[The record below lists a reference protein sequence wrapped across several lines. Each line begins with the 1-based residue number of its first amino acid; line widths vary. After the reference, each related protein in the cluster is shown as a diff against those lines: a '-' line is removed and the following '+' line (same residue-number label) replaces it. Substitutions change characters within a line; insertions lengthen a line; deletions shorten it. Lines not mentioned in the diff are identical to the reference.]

1 MKKLFTREIKIAIA
15 VLVSAVILVVG
26 IEYLKGINLMK
37 PANYYYIEYK
47 NVTGLTVSTP
57 VEIDGFN
64 VGLVREI
71 NYNYDNPGTVI
82 VEVSL
87 DRQLK
92 VPSGS
97 KAVLMVDFLGT
108 ATIDLQLNKYVST
121 FHSTGDTLIGENA
134 PDMLG
139 DIQENIIP
147 QLSLMLPKIDTILT
161 GIQAIVTNP
170 ALTESIDHLNR
181 LTADLES
188 SSKRLSRIMDKDIPP
203 ILDNVSGLTRNVNE
217 FSSQLTRLELEKTVT
232 SVDSALSDLREITYK
247 LNRDDNSLGLLLND
261 KQLYDGL
268 VNTVGSADSLL
279 IDLRLNPKR
288 YVHFSL
294 FGRKK

>member
-1 MKKLFTREIKIAIA
+1 MKNLFTKEVKIALA
-15 VLVSAVILVVG
+15 VLVSAAILVVG

-37 PANYYYIEYK
+37 PTNYYYIEYK

-57 VEIDGFN
+57 VLIDGFK

-71 NYNYDNPGTVI
+71 NYNYDEPGDVI

-87 DRQLK
+87 DNKLK

-97 KAVLMVDFLGT
+97 KAVLVVDFLGT

-121 FHSTGDTLIGENA
+121 NHSAGDVLIGENA

-139 DIQENIIP
+139 NIQKNVLP
-147 QLSLMLPKIDTILT
+147 QLTVMLPKIDTILT

-170 ALTESIDHLNR
+170 ALAASLNHLNK
-181 LTADLES
+181 LTAELET
-188 SSKRLSRIMDKDIPP
+188 SSKRLTGIMSKDIPP
-203 ILDNVSGLTRNVNE
+203 ILENVTDITKNVNE
-217 FSSQLTRLELEKTVT
+217 FSSRLNELELKKTVT
-232 SVDSALSDLREITYK
+232 AVDSTLSGLQDITDK
-247 LNRDDNSLGLLLND
+247 LNNKDNTLGLLLND

-268 VNTVGSADSLL
+268 LNTVGSADSLL